1 MNEYETE
8 EQQIEA
14 LKKWWKE
21 NGTSLIVGLFV
32 GVSGLFGWRYYVEQ
46 NNVHSVQASDLY
58 MQVLQGT
65 SSGDIGEQ
73 TIDIQN
79 QLINS
84 YSDTPYASLAS
95 LALARAEY
103 EKDNADGAAVQL
115 ELAIKHA
122 NDEVTRQTASLRLV
136 RVYIEQKKFDAAM
149 DILNSTHAA
158 AYDAQYEEL
167 KGDVYN
173 AQGDLTQA
181 RLAYDKAIELQ
192 GIAASKW
199 LRLKRQNL
207 GQGSISQSHL
217 GRRYLSQGSSVQASI
232 TGNLGVFYT
241 SSNGVNL

>member
-32 GVSGLFGWRYYVEQ
+32 GVSALFGWRYYVEQ
-46 NNVHSVQASDLY
+46 NNAHYVIASDLY
-58 MQVLQGT
+58 MQVLQGAN
-65 SSGDIGEQ
+65 SGAIDER
-73 TIDIQN
+73 TIDIHN
-79 QLINS
+79 QLVNA

-95 LALARAEY
+95 LALAKTEY
-103 EKDNADGAAVQL
+103 EKDNSDGAVAQL
-115 ELAIKHA
+115 ELAVKHA
-122 NDEVTRQTASLRLV
+122 SDEVIKQVANLRLV
-136 RVYIEQKKFDAAM
+136 RVYIEQQKYDEAM
-149 DILNSTHAA
+149 AILNMKHAA

-173 AQGDLTQA
+173 AQGDIAQA

-192 GIAASKW
+192 GITASKW

-207 GQGSISQSHL
+207 GQAPSAES
-217 GRRYLSQGSSVQASI
+217 LSAPNI
-232 TGNLGVFYT
+232 TEKSFN
-241 SSNGVNL
+241 S

>member
-32 GVSGLFGWRYYVEQ
+32 GVSALFGWRYYIEQ
-46 NNVHSVQASDLY
+46 NNVHAVQASDLY

-65 SSGDIGEQ
+65 NSGNIDEQ
-73 TIDIQN
+73 TIGIQN

-84 YSDTPYASLAS
+84 YSDTPYASLAAM
-95 LALARAEY
+95 ALAKTEY
-103 EKDNADGAAVQL
+103 EKNNAEGAVTQL

-122 NDEVTRQTASLRLV
+122 NDEVIKQTASLRLV

-149 DILNSTHAA
+149 EILNTKHAA

-167 KGDVYN
+167 KGDLYS
-173 AQGDLTQA
+173 AQGDPDQA

-207 GQGSISQSHL
+207 GQGA
-217 GRRYLSQGSSVQASI
+217 LSQAS
-232 TGNLGVFYT
+232 TTVSLGAFYFPA
-241 SSNGVNL
+241 SGVNL

>member
-8 EQQIEA
+8 EQQVEA

-46 NNVHSVQASDLY
+46 NHVHSVQASDLY

-65 SSGDIGEQ
+65 NSGNIDEQ
-73 TIDIQN
+73 TIDIHN

-84 YSDTPYASLAS
+84 YADTPYASLAS
-95 LALARAEY
+95 LALAKTEY
-103 EKDNADGAAVQL
+103 EKDNADGAVTQL

-122 NDEVTRQTASLRLV
+122 NDEVIKQTASLRLV

-149 DILNSTHAA
+149 AILNAKHAA

-173 AQGDLTQA
+173 AQGDLAQA

-199 LRLKRQNL
+199 LQLKRQNL
-207 GQGSISQSHL
+207 GQGS
-217 GRRYLSQGSSVQASI
+217 LSQGPLSQNSPAQASVSK
-232 TGNLGVFYT
+232 NLAVSYIPV
-241 SSNGVNL
+241 NDVNL